1 MKLIVKIVSILIV
14 LYLIYL
20 VWRPPLQIHLV
31 VETSEYQALDM
42 NLKVNGKLVFNDSV
56 NSGTYFR
63 SSIDVDKVQFGFCN
77 IEVESALGNAK
88 YSNRFFILFNRTI
101 VLEYFNDDGNL
112 GIPHYKGRSMHG
124 SFYPD

>member
-1 MKLIVKIVSILIV
+1 MKLIVKIFSILFV

-20 VWRPPLQIHLV
+20 VYRPPLNINLV
-31 VETSEYQALDM
+31 VETSKYPTLDM
-42 NLKVNGKLVFNDSV
+42 ILKVNGNLVFKDSV

-63 SSIDVDKVQFGFCN
+63 RSIDVDQIQFGFCD
-77 IEVESALGNAK
+77 IEVESVLGNAK

-101 VLEYFNDDGNL
+101 VLEYFNDTGNL
-112 GIPHYKGRSMHG
+112 EIPYYKGRSMHG